1 MRERVRLFG
10 IVGLLVV
17 FLVSSF
23 TMSGFAANQKPIVV
37 GGTLPLTGVF
47 AETAKWIQKG
57 YEQWADDVNASG
69 GLLGRAVKLV
79 IYDDT
84 SNVGKAMT
92 LLEKL
97 ITVDKVDLLLGGYPG
112 TAAAAQ
118 MAVAEQYGKVYV
130 SMGGHMPS
138 FEQGYRYS
146 FSATPLMGQWWAEG
160 LGKWLESLPPE
171 ERPKSAAVISMN
183 NIIGKSCRES
193 IVGWLNELNIAILV
207 DETYDLPLAS
217 ADALVSQCKQSGA
230 EAMFANG
237 FFGDGVLTVRAMKSL
252 DYSPKLLYQSI
263 GNLVPAWVE
272 QLGDD
277 GNYVF
282 SSTAIHHGLPYPGI
296 TRLNEICKEKYDQPY
311 APDYFL
317 FGYSWVQTLQQG
329 VEGAASLD
337 QPAIADYLRSHSIDI
352 ISGTYT
358 FDEKGL
364 PEPYGYL
371 TQVLNGQVELIWPS
385 EVETSDVVYPFPA
398 WSDR

>member
-1 MRERVRLFG
+1 MQGRARLFS
-10 IVGLLVV
+10 VAGLLVI
-17 FLVSSF
+17 FLLSSLV
-23 TMSGFAANQKPIVV
+23 MSGFAETPKSIIV

-57 YEQWADDVNASG
+57 YQQWADDVNAGG
-69 GLLGRAVKLV
+69 GLLGRPVELI

-84 SNVGKAMT
+84 SNVGTAVT

-118 MAVAEQYGKVYV
+118 MTVAEQYGRVYV

-138 FEQGYRYS
+138 FEQGYKYS

-160 LGKWLESLPPE
+160 LGKWLESLPAE
-171 ERPKSAAVISMN
+171 ERPKSAAILSMN

-193 IVGWLNELNIAILV
+193 IVGWLEELNIPILV

-217 ADALVSQCKQSGA
+217 ADALVSLCKQSDA

-252 DYSPKLLYQSI
+252 NYSPKLFYQSI

-272 QLGDD
+272 QLGED
-277 GNYVF
+277 GDYVF

-296 TRLNEICKEKYDQPY
+296 VRLNEVCQEKYDQPY

-317 FGYSWVQTLQQG
+317 FGYSWVETLQQG
-329 VEGAASLD
+329 VEGSASLD
-337 QPAIADYLRSHSIDI
+337 QDTIVDYLQNNPISI

-364 PEPYGYL
+364 PAPYGYL
-371 TQVLNGQVELIWPS
+371 TQVLNGQVELVWPS
-385 EVETSDVVYPFPA
+385 EAATTEVVYPFPA
-398 WSDR
+398 WMDR